1 MKAKAKAKAKDTKAQ
16 IEAGRAVR
24 GVDICAGCG
33 TRECFNVCCHPS
45 NKQRVASIKE
55 TKPLPKTWRGAEVVR
70 GSGMKSDDLDTFLE
84 KKALDGFDAKRA
96 MWIVVED
103 GALDDLDD
111 SVEIKGFA
119 DKDDAIRFAQAR
131 ANGNVDHRVLR
142 VTDQVLVVGTM
153 NDL

>member
-1 MKAKAKAKAKDTKAQ
+1 MKAKAKKDTKAK
-16 IEAGRAVR
+16 
-24 GVDICAGCG
+24 
-33 TRECFNVCCHPS
+33 T
-45 NKQRVASIKE
+45 KE

-70 GSGMKSDDLDTFLE
+70 GLGMKSDELDTFLE
-84 KKALDGFDAKRA
+84 KKAMDGFDSKRV

-103 GALDDLDD
+103 KALDDLDD

-119 DKDDAIRFAQAR
+119 GKDDAIRFAQAR

-153 NDL
+153 NEL